1 MTWAT
6 MATLFSVCGAKRD
19 PKRYCFCRDSSAS
32 GGAVRSAV
40 IAKLDSETLQGEL
53 LTEASGVCALRGRLP
68 TEPCFVVMPLSSEE
82 SGASTWFQVV

>member
-1 MTWAT
+1 M
-6 MATLFSVCGAKRD
+6 
-19 PKRYCFCRDSSAS
+19 
-32 GGAVRSAV
+32 RSAV

-53 LTEASGVCALRGRLP
+53 LTEASGVRALRGRLP